1 MDYYWSCDSE
11 IKVDEQC
18 HLTNFGDSE
27 GLEITEN
34 LRNYF
39 KLIIS
44 WGLLWVFQKLLP
56 QKQIDI
62 WFDKIESGVRLGVVP
77 YSDVIFRGQNLVKN
91 WVKNLKNGSLQKCHA
106 PTIYSNNFI
115 YQHTMEYIKVHYQ

>member
-1 MDYYWSCDSE
+1 MEKGEGGVVTRSCDSE

-39 KLIIS
+39 K
-44 WGLLWVFQKLLP
+44 
-56 QKQIDI
+56 
-62 WFDKIESGVRLGVVP
+62 
-77 YSDVIFRGQNLVKN
+77 
-91 WVKNLKNGSLQKCHA
+91 
-106 PTIYSNNFI
+106 TNNFLGSTLGLSKTASSEANRYLI
-115 YQHTMEYIKVHYQ
+115 

>member
-1 MDYYWSCDSE
+1 MEKGEGGGVVTRSCDSE

-18 HLTNFGDSE
+18 HYLKLLKIF
-27 GLEITEN
+27 EIT
-34 LRNYF
+34 L

-44 WGLLWVFQKLLP
+44 WGLLWVFQKLLH

-62 WFDKIESGVRLGVVP
+62 WFDKIESGVSLGVVP
-77 YSDVIFRGQNLVKN
+77 YSDFIFRGQNLVKN
-91 WVKNLKNGSLQKCHA
+91 WVKNLKNGSLQKRHA
-106 PTIYSNNFI
+106 PTIYSNKFI

>member
-1 MDYYWSCDSE
+1 MGKWWTTSDGEGGGGVVTRSCDSE

-62 WFDKIESGVRLGVVP
+62 
-77 YSDVIFRGQNLVKN
+77 
-91 WVKNLKNGSLQKCHA
+91 
-106 PTIYSNNFI
+106 
-115 YQHTMEYIKVHYQ
+115 